1 MEALLQGG
9 DERVLQHHRPS
20 VLALPPAR
28 RGPNWTQI
36 NTPASCSS
44 SCSRPGVG
52 EAIPGRLVPCASVIH
67 NCLLCF
73 LARFPGIK

>member
-20 VLALPPAR
+20 MLALPPAR
-28 RGPNWTQI
+28 RGPDWTQI
-36 NTPASCSS
+36 NTPASRRSL
-44 SCSRPGVG
+44 CSRPGMG
-52 EAIPGRLVPCASVIH
+52 EAIPGHLVPSVIH

-73 LARFPGIK
+73 LARFPGTK